1 MATDLITQ
9 TDAPE
14 GTLPN
19 MVEARTAQQAINH
32 VARGKFGAQVLSTRE
47 AVTWAK
53 QGVDIEIA
61 GGEQA
66 EGEPEGETTK

>member
-1 MATDLITQ
+1 MATYLITQ
-9 TDAPE
+9 VDAPE

-53 QGVDIEIA
+53 QGVDIETA
-61 GGEQA
+61 GADAGDGEA
-66 EGEPEGETTK
+66 E